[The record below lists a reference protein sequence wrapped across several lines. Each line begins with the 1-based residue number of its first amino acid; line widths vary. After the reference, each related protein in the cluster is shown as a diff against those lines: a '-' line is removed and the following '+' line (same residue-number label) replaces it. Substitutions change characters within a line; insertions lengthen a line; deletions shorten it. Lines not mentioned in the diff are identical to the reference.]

1 MRFIVE
7 YDRPKKKGMAR
18 AEVTFFKL
26 DDAEVWQKH
35 VTMCGAK
42 NVILKIK

>member
-7 YDRPKKKGMAR
+7 YDRPKEKGYAR
-18 AEVTFFKL
+18 QEATFFKL
-26 DDAEVWQKH
+26 DDAEIWEKH
-35 VTMCGAK
+35 VKMCGAK